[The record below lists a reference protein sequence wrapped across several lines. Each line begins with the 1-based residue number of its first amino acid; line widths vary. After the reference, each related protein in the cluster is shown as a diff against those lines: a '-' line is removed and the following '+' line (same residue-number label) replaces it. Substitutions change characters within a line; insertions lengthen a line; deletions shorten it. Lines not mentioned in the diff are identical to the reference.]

1 MIKYLSDLG
10 VMYMIKSNQILDEK
24 DKRLRKKSIDVTFP
38 LEDKYKCRI
47 FIILKYLWETVIL
60 QKWQRH
66 GSSLRLHL

>member
-38 LEDKYKCRI
+38 LEDKYKK
-47 FIILKYLWETVIL
+47 FIDESIEMLTLSQIEEEAEKYTI
-60 QKWQRH
+60 
-66 GSSLRLHL
+66 

>member
-38 LEDKYKCRI
+38 LEDKYKK
-47 FIILKYLWETVIL
+47 FIKCLFRSPLGQSRKYI
-60 QKWQRH
+60 
-66 GSSLRLHL
+66 